1 MLTSVAGFPRI
12 GDRRELKFA
21 SEGYLSGKI
30 SKDELRKAA
39 AAIRAQNWKFLKDSG
54 ISLIPSN
61 DFSFYSRVADAAA
74 ALGFI
79 PERFRE
85 EGLTGEDLQFALGRG
100 FNGKN
105 GPAEPL
111 SMKKWFDTNLHY
123 LVPEFDDTSV
133 ITSDCT
139 KAAGEFNEARDLGIN
154 TVPTLIGP
162 FTLLKLTEFTGK
174 RGIEDVADETAE
186 AYASI
191 LARLAGHFAEY
202 VAFEEPSLVRDLTEE
217 DRALFERLYN
227 IVLKRKGS
235 AKVILQTY
243 FGDVRD
249 AWSEICRLPFDAVGL
264 DFVKGKKTLELVEKN
279 GFPRDRLLIAGV
291 VDGRNIWRTRY
302 DDAAAILGKLSELG
316 LNAAVSASCSLVHV
330 PVTVKSETKLSQDV
344 LRWFSFAR
352 EKVQEIAEIAAV
364 ASGAEGSDKALSANR
379 KLFATERV
387 KRNDAVRQAVA
398 SLKEEDFRRVPAF
411 AERERIQKAR
421 FGLPLLPTTTIGS
434 FPQTAEVRAL
444 RKKLRT
450 GEIGKAEY
458 DESIKALIKR
468 IIGFQEEIGLDVLV
482 HGEYERNDMVEY
494 FGERLDGFLFTENG
508 WVLSY
513 GTRCVKPPVIFGDVS
528 RKSPITVDTSVYAQ
542 SLTKK
547 PVKGMLTG
555 PVTIYNWSFPRNDI
569 PEKEVIYELALAVR
583 GEVLDLEK
591 AGISIIQIDEAALK
605 EKLPLRKEDWDRDYL
620 SFAIPSFRLVTSG
633 VRPETQIHTHMCY
646 SEFSDII
653 KSIDDMDADVISFEA
668 SRGKLEILDSLKEN
682 NFRTEAGPG
691 VYDIHSPLV
700 PSVEEIKTRIRL
712 ILEKLPAE
720 KVWINPDCGLK
731 TRHEEEAFPSLRNL
745 VEAAREIRA
754 ELGK

>member
-1 MLTSVAGFPRI
+1 MPLSRQA
-12 GDRRELKFA
+12 LK
-21 SEGYLSGKI
+21 
-30 SKDELRKAA
+30 
-39 AAIRAQNWKFLKDSG
+39 
-54 ISLIPSN
+54 
-61 DFSFYSRVADAAA
+61 
-74 ALGFI
+74 
-79 PERFRE
+79 
-85 EGLTGEDLQFALGRG
+85 GLT
-100 FNGKN
+100 
-105 GPAEPL
+105 
-111 SMKKWFDTNLHY
+111 
-123 LVPEFDDTSV
+123 
-133 ITSDCT
+133 
-139 KAAGEFNEARDLGIN
+139 
-154 TVPTLIGP
+154 
-162 FTLLKLTEFTGK
+162 
-174 RGIEDVADETAE
+174 
-186 AYASI
+186 
-191 LARLAGHFAEY
+191 
-202 VAFEEPSLVRDLTEE
+202 
-217 DRALFERLYN
+217 
-227 IVLKRKGS
+227 
-235 AKVILQTY
+235 
-243 FGDVRD
+243 
-249 AWSEICRLPFDAVGL
+249 
-264 DFVKGKKTLELVEKN
+264 
-279 GFPRDRLLIAGV
+279 
-291 VDGRNIWRTRY
+291 
-302 DDAAAILGKLSELG
+302 
-316 LNAAVSASCSLVHV
+316 
-330 PVTVKSETKLSQDV
+330 
-344 LRWFSFAR
+344 
-352 EKVQEIAEIAAV
+352 
-364 ASGAEGSDKALSANR
+364 KALSANME
-379 KLFATERV
+379 LFASERV

-398 SLKEEDFRRVPAF
+398 SLKEEDFRRSPAF

-421 FGLPLLPTTTIGS
+421 FGFPVLPTTTIGS

-458 DESIKALIKR
+458 DESIRALIKR

-542 SLTKK
+542 SITRK

-633 VRPETQIHTHMCY
+633 VKPETQIHTHMCY

-653 KSIDDMDADVISFEA
+653 RSIDDMDADVISFEA

-700 PSVEEIKTRIRL
+700 PTVEEIKARIRL

-720 KVWINPDCGLK
+720 KVWVNPDCGLK

-745 VEAAREIRA
+745 VEAAKEIRD
-754 ELGK
+754 ELKK

>member
-85 EGLTGEDLQFALGRG
+85 DGLTGEDLQFALGRG
-100 FNGKN
+100 FSGKN

-154 TVPTLIGP
+154 TFPTLIGP

-264 DFVKGKKTLELVEKN
+264 DFVKGKKTL
-279 GFPRDRLLIAGV
+279 
-291 VDGRNIWRTRY
+291 
-302 DDAAAILGKLSELG
+302 AAILGKLSELG
-316 LNAAVSASCSLVHV
+316 LSAAASASCSLVHV
-330 PVTVKSETKLSQDV
+330 PVTVKSETKLSEDV

-745 VEAAREIRA
+745 VEAAKEIRD
-754 ELGK
+754 ELKK

>member
-1 MLTSVAGFPRI
+1 MLTSIAGFPRI

-85 EGLTGEDLQFALGRG
+85 DGLTGEDLQFALGRG
-100 FNGKN
+100 FSGKN

-154 TVPTLIGP
+154 TFPTLIGP

-249 AWSEICRLPFDAVGL
+249 AWSEIC
-264 DFVKGKKTLELVEKN
+264 
-279 GFPRDRLLIAGV
+279 GV

-316 LNAAVSASCSLVHV
+316 LSAAASASCSLVHV
-330 PVTVKSETKLSQDV
+330 PVTVKSETKLSEDV

-398 SLKEEDFRRVPAF
+398 SLKEEDFRRSPAF

-421 FGLPLLPTTTIGS
+421 FGFPVLPTTTIGS
-434 FPQTAEVRAL
+434 FPQTVGVRAL

-542 SLTKK
+542 SLTRK

-605 EKLPLRKEDWDRDYL
+605 EKLPIRKEDWDRDYL

-745 VEAAREIRA
+745 VEAAKEIRD
-754 ELGK
+754 ELKK

>member
-30 SKDELRKAA
+30 SKEELRKAA
-39 AAIRAQNWKFLKDSG
+39 AAIRAENWKFLKDSG

-85 EGLTGEDLQFALGRG
+85 DGLTGEDLQFALGRG
-100 FNGKN
+100 FSGKN

-154 TVPTLIGP
+154 TFPTLIGP

-249 AWSEICRLPFDAVGL
+249 AWSEICRLPFDAVGF

-316 LNAAVSASCSLVHV
+316 LSAAASASCSLVHV
-330 PVTVKSETKLSQDV
+330 PVTVKSETKLSEDV

-745 VEAAREIRA
+745 VEAAKEIRD
-754 ELGK
+754 ELKK

>member
-85 EGLTGEDLQFALGRG
+85 DGLTGEDLQFALGRG
-100 FNGKN
+100 FSGKN

-154 TVPTLIGP
+154 TFPTLIGP

-191 LARLAGHFAEY
+191 LARIAGHFAEY

-264 DFVKGKKTLELVEKN
+264 DFVKG
-279 GFPRDRLLIAGV
+279 V

-316 LNAAVSASCSLVHV
+316 LSAAASASCSLVHV
-330 PVTVKSETKLSQDV
+330 PVTVKSETKLSEDV

-352 EKVQEIAEIAAV
+352 EKVEEIAEIAAV

-398 SLKEEDFRRVPAF
+398 SLKEEDFRRSPAF

-421 FGLPLLPTTTIGS
+421 FGFPVLPTTTIGS
-434 FPQTAEVRAL
+434 FPQTVGVRAL

-494 FGERLDGFLFTENG
+494 FGERLDARTAG
-508 WVLSY
+508 S
-513 GTRCVKPPVIFGDVS
+513 
-528 RKSPITVDTSVYAQ
+528 SPTA
-542 SLTKK
+542 
-547 PVKGMLTG
+547 
-555 PVTIYNWSFPRNDI
+555 
-569 PEKEVIYELALAVR
+569 
-583 GEVLDLEK
+583 
-591 AGISIIQIDEAALK
+591 
-605 EKLPLRKEDWDRDYL
+605 
-620 SFAIPSFRLVTSG
+620 
-633 VRPETQIHTHMCY
+633 
-646 SEFSDII
+646 
-653 KSIDDMDADVISFEA
+653 
-668 SRGKLEILDSLKEN
+668 
-682 NFRTEAGPG
+682 PG
-691 VYDIHSPLV
+691 
-700 PSVEEIKTRIRL
+700 
-712 ILEKLPAE
+712 A
-720 KVWINPDCGLK
+720 
-731 TRHEEEAFPSLRNL
+731 
-745 VEAAREIRA
+745 
-754 ELGK
+754 